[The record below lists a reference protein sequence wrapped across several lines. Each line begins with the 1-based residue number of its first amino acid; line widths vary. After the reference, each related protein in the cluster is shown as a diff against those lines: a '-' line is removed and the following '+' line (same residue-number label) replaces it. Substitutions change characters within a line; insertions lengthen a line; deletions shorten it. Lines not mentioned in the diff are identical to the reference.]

1 MPVNQQNVIFARV
14 GSALFYGF
22 SSFMITVVNKTVLTS
37 FEFPSFQMLG
47 VGQMLSTII
56 LLFVAKEM
64 RYVDFPNLEAGTFA
78 KIWPLPIIY
87 IGNMIFG
94 LGGTKQL
101 SLPMF
106 TALRRFSILM
116 TMIAE
121 YYILGT
127 KARVSVQLSVYTM
140 ILGAVVAALNDL
152 AFNLEGYLFILL
164 NDFFT
169 AANGVYMKKKLESKE
184 LGKYGLMYYNSLFM
198 VVPAVAIA
206 CWTGDARS
214 ILDFPHWD
222 NIFFVLQFGLSCVM
236 GFVLTYSMILCTLHN
251 SALTTTIIG
260 CLKNICVTYLGMIIG
275 GDYIFTW
282 LNFIGLNL
290 SVIGSLVYT
299 WVTFRRKEPADP
311 KYSPLS
317 QDPAI
322 KIQATLVLYL
332 NSESHT
338 SCTLRLTLMPVVF
351 DASFAPFPFARLTF
365 EHCTVKTDRTR
376 CAIAYVKS
384 KLVHTHK
391 KEAIDRYSPGSVS
404 GSSVRSFSSGA
415 AFSQEYATLRVSLS
429 PIQRAI
435 LTAGAAAI
443 SLTNPHRGDMIACLG
458 ETTGA
463 NALSYCHQQMLATAE
478 GRRILDE
485 KPRIFSSTVDLDAL
499 KCLPEGTVGRTY
511 REFLDVNNVSPDSR
525 PPVRFVEDTELAYV
539 MQRYRETHDIYHAV
553 LLMPTTMLGEV
564 TVKWIEALQL
574 RLPMCLSGAI
584 FGAYRL
590 RPRQRKLY
598 LQHHLPWAI
607 KTGKSAKF
615 LLGIYFEERWEQ
627 PLSDF
632 HREMNI
638 VPLTS

>member
-1 MPVNQQNVIFARV
+1 MPVGMPVNQQNVIFARV
-14 GSALFYGF
+14 GSAVFYGF

-47 VGQMLSTII
+47 IGQMLATIA
-56 LLFVAKEM
+56 LLFVAKKV
-64 RYVDFPNLEAGTFA
+64 RYVEFPNLEAGTFA
-78 KIWPLPIIY
+78 EIWPLPIIF

-184 LGKYGLMYYNSLFM
+184 LGKFGLMYYNSLFM
-198 VVPAVAIA
+198 VVPAIAIA
-206 CWTGDARS
+206 CWMGDARS
-214 ILDFPHWD
+214 TLEFPHWD
-222 NIFFVLQFGLSCVM
+222 NVYFVLQFALSCVM
-236 GFVLTYSMILCTLHN
+236 GFVLSYSMILCTLYN

-317 QDPAI
+317 QDELA
-322 KIQATLVLYL
+322 KIQ
-332 NSESHT
+332 
-338 SCTLRLTLMPVVF
+338 
-351 DASFAPFPFARLTF
+351 
-365 EHCTVKTDRTR
+365 
-376 CAIAYVKS
+376 
-384 KLVHTHK
+384 
-391 KEAIDRYSPGSVS
+391 
-404 GSSVRSFSSGA
+404 
-415 AFSQEYATLRVSLS
+415 
-429 PIQRAI
+429 
-435 LTAGAAAI
+435 TA
-443 SLTNPHRGDMIACLG
+443 
-458 ETTGA
+458 
-463 NALSYCHQQMLATAE
+463 
-478 GRRILDE
+478 
-485 KPRIFSSTVDLDAL
+485 
-499 KCLPEGTVGRTY
+499 
-511 REFLDVNNVSPDSR
+511 
-525 PPVRFVEDTELAYV
+525 
-539 MQRYRETHDIYHAV
+539 
-553 LLMPTTMLGEV
+553 
-564 TVKWIEALQL
+564 
-574 RLPMCLSGAI
+574 
-584 FGAYRL
+584 
-590 RPRQRKLY
+590 
-598 LQHHLPWAI
+598 
-607 KTGKSAKF
+607 
-615 LLGIYFEERWEQ
+615 
-627 PLSDF
+627 
-632 HREMNI
+632 
-638 VPLTS
+638 